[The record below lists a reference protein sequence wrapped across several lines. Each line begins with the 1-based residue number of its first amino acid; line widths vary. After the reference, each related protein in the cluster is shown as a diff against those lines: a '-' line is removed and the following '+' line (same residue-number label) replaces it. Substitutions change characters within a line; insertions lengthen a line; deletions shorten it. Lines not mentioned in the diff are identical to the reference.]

1 MNKIKIFFILVFIFI
16 LYKGSMAFKNFK
28 SGAENRA
35 VEIKVKSGMD
45 VDGEVIALMMYIGN
59 PLQLK
64 EHLYVPSR
72 SGCLD
77 LKEKAKKSSSAFY
90 KCSKVNAKITGGKI
104 VKIIEELEE
113 IK

>member
-1 MNKIKIFFILVFIFI
+1 MSKIKIFFILVFIFI

-45 VDGEVIALMMYIGN
+45 VDGEVVALMMYIGN
-59 PLQLK
+59 PL
-64 EHLYVPSR
+64 
-72 SGCLD
+72 D
-77 LKEKAKKSSSAFY
+77 LKEKAKKNSSAFY
-90 KCSKVNAKITGGKI
+90 KCSKVNAKIAGGKI